1 MRFALV
7 VGSVWIASTAH
18 AQPSELPQTLSL
30 SVSPCEAAPLS
41 WQRVVSHL
49 EIELREA
56 GTRVVP
62 SLGALQ
68 VMVDVPGCAP
78 DATVAH
84 VLLVSRE
91 SGRSI
96 TTDVTIG
103 SLDPRELA
111 LAIVELVRDRW
122 HDLDPP
128 IDTGVSE
135 TARLAAR
142 QVELEQRIASIASAQ
157 DEARRAART
166 ERDGTAAELARIE
179 RSARELAATREP
191 SIAAPGLFVEVALG
205 VEAFP
210 SSGGALASLGAATDI
225 PLDPFRLRFR
235 GQVALSER
243 AIEPGDVFYVSLQ
256 GSVSLLSPFTSG
268 RVGVAAGP
276 TATFGWLHASG
287 STDGVLYSG
296 ASADVPIG
304 WAGVEVVLAAL
315 VTAGVRL
322 VAALEVAHT
331 FLAFDGLAD
340 DQPVAPLGGPM
351 IAARIGG
358 AFEP

>member
-142 QVELEQRIASIASAQ
+142 QV
-157 DEARRAART
+157 
-166 ERDGTAAELARIE
+166 
-179 RSARELAATREP
+179 ELAATREP